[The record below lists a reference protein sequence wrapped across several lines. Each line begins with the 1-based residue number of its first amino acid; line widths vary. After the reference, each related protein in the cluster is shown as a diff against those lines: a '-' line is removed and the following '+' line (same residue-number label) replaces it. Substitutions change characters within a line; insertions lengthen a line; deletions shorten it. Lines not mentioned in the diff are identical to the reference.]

1 MHPEGHRALSSDLET
16 TSCIDPLRPTGE
28 QAVAGHE
35 ARKLVRVEPDSDL
48 WEAIRELV
56 HRHDREFEPPISD
69 RTTIRDYVEQFRHP
83 PGFMIAALDGDD
95 VVACVGGFVSH
106 PERHVPFLR
115 YAVVDFEY
123 RRGHIATR
131 LLEAAMTLLA
141 ERGGASVEAATW
153 STNAVS
159 RTLLV
164 RLGFELIERHE
175 DDRGSGIDTL
185 LYARALPHTE
195 EDPGAT
201 GA

>member
-1 MHPEGHRALSSDLET
+1 MADH
-16 TSCIDPLRPTGE
+16 
-28 QAVAGHE
+28 QAE
-35 ARKLVRVEPDSDL
+35 KLVCVEPDSDL
-48 WEAIRELV
+48 WEAIRDLV
-56 HRHDREFEPPISD
+56 HRHDCEFEPPISD
-69 RTTIRDYVEQFRHP
+69 RTTIRDYVEQFRRP
-83 PGFMIAALDGDD
+83 PGFLIAALDGDE

-106 PERHVPFLR
+106 PKRHVPFLR

-141 ERGGASVEAATW
+141 ERGCASVEAATW
-153 STNAVS
+153 STNEVS
-159 RTLLV
+159 RILLV

-195 EDPGAT
+195 ESPGSAN
-201 GA
+201 A